1 MVMFVFDKLSVAA
14 DGVCKAEHNPI
25 LATIE
30 RLMCE
35 VEFFGRC
42 CVRGRNIRLGLVWVD
57 KPLTHYQIAD
67 LEDIVY

>member
-1 MVMFVFDKLSVAA
+1 MCISCRLPAEVDPSGIHISFSV
-14 DGVCKAEHNPI
+14 I
-25 LATIE
+25 IE

-42 CVRGRNIRLGLVWVD
+42 CFGERYTRLFFMWAGY
-57 KPLTHYQIAD
+57 PLTHYQNVD

>member
-1 MVMFVFDKLSVAA
+1 MFVFDKLSVAA

-35 VEFFGRC
+35 VEFFWEVLCLKEGAFDY
-42 CVRGRNIRLGLVWVD
+42 V
-57 KPLTHYQIAD
+57 
-67 LEDIVY
+67 